1 MRKKHMDLSIF
12 GVNYTVYITDE
23 LDPNYCGMCI
33 FDSQTILIRKDLPQ
47 DIFNITLI
55 HEMLHAFMNRLSYEN
70 AITRQTEELLIDQ
83 IAKLMTEN
91 FKITK
96 RK

>member
-1 MRKKHMDLSIF
+1 MKKKYADLSIF
-12 GVNYTVYITDE
+12 GVTYTVFVTDE
-23 LDPNYCGMCI
+23 LDPNYCGMCV
-33 FDSQTILIRKDLPQ
+33 FDTQTILVKKDLPQ
-47 DIFNITLI
+47 DVFNITLI

-83 IAKLMTEN
+83 IAKLMVEN